1 MIENINDDPKI
12 NPLMLRVLT
21 SGRSKPYQ
29 QTPIIK
35 AQIIKNH
42 KFENINFIILLVYS
56 ILNEIIDVAL

>member
-1 MIENINDDPKI
+1 MIKNINDDPKI

-21 SGRSKPYQ
+21 SGRCKPYQ

>member
-21 SGRSKPYQ
+21 SGRCKPYQ

-35 AQIIKNH
+35 AQVIKNH
-42 KFENINFIILLVYS
+42 KFENINSCVGVFAMPESMLKH
-56 ILNEIIDVAL
+56 DQ